1 MRRIIVAVGIVVVL
15 VLVAAGGWVG
25 YRHFTRDPLAEARQ
39 FMAHGQLR
47 AASLA
52 LRTLLKS
59 DPNNAEAHERLGAI
73 QLVAG
78 DPVAAEKELRAAQA
92 TGYKGTGLQ
101 PLLARAILAQ
111 GRAKEVLATFSP
123 DGLPPADAAGM
134 LVARGM
140 AQLALGNLAPARASA
155 DAAGRLAP
163 KLADAKLLAARVAQR
178 QGDLQGALIEL
189 DRALQLDPAMVEALL
204 LRAQL
209 LRATG
214 KTAAA
219 LAALDMA
226 VAANPNATLPQ
237 LTRAEALLADN
248 QDDKA
253 RADIDAVL
261 KREAKNP
268 AGLYLKAL
276 LLVRAKDWAGAD
288 AALQSVAPFL
298 DRLPRGEYYLALVKS
313 NQNQP
318 EQAMEA
324 INRYLARARNDAD
337 ATRLLARIDLQLG
350 RKQDAVA
357 ALQRL
362 LPAAPVAPAAPA
374 AEDPASPQA
383 LTRLASLD
391 LDAGNTGGA
400 ERELEHSLDNIP
412 SVAGIEA
419 RKVLG
424 ALRQGDID
432 DAAAALQ
439 RLSETPKVD
448 PEVLGILTS
457 TVRLAQLDVDGARK
471 ALETALQAAPDS
483 ARLRLEL
490 ARVLAMQGRNEA
502 AGEQLALVLKKDP
515 GNLGALASYADMQ
528 AATGHLDRAMAAVT
542 AARAAHP
549 ENPLLAVAYA
559 TMQARSGDYDGAYAT
574 LDKIGTSGR
583 GARVQA
589 VRAHFLIAQGR
600 VKEAAE
606 IYRQMLQDAPKSL
619 ALRRQTVDLLLAAKE
634 GDAAL
639 ALARDG
645 LKLNPGNSALQEMVV
660 NVAFRVS
667 GLDAALAEAAKL
679 RADPANLPLARL
691 LKGQAYLAA
700 GRPADAAAAF
710 GAEMGSEP
718 FGALALAE
726 AQALH
731 AAGKPD
737 AAAERLRAW
746 IAKEPDAAAS
756 DMLASF
762 DIEAHRLDAA
772 QKDLETVLAARPN
785 DPMAL
790 NNLAWVYQQKQ
801 DPRALALARK
811 AYLLAPTGQ
820 TADTLGWILAGD
832 GQAETALTLLRQ
844 AAARLPGDPSVAYH
858 LAVALKDTG
867 KPAQAATLL
876 AAVLKTDVK
885 FDEREQARR
894 LQEELATAAAG
905 K

>member
-15 VLVAAGGWVG
+15 LLVAAGGWVG

-163 KLADAKLLAARVAQR
+163 KLADARLLAARVAQR
-178 QGDLQGALIEL
+178 QGDTEGALTEL
-189 DRALQLDPAMVEALL
+189 DRALMLDPAMIEALL
-204 LRAQL
+204 LKAQL

-219 LAALDMA
+219 LAALDAA
-226 VAANPNATLPQ
+226 VTANPDATLPR
-237 LTRAEALLADN
+237 LSRAEALLADN

-253 RADIDAVL
+253 RADIDTVL

-276 LLVRAKDWAGAD
+276 LLVRAKDWTGAD
-288 AALQSVAPFL
+288 AALQPVAPFL
-298 DRLPRGEYYLALVKS
+298 DRLPRGQYYLALIKS

-324 INRYLARARNDAD
+324 ITRYLARTRNDAD

-362 LPAAPVAPAAPA
+362 LPAAPAAGA
-374 AEDPASPQA
+374 TAEDPASPQA

-432 DAAAALQ
+432 GAAAALQ
-439 RLSETPKVD
+439 RLNETPKVD

-457 TVRLAQLDVDGARK
+457 TVRLAQLDIDGAQK
-471 ALETALQAAPDS
+471 ALETALKAAPDS
-483 ARLRLEL
+483 VRLRLEL
-490 ARVLAMQGRNEA
+490 ARVLAMQGQTEA

-515 GNLGALASYADMQ
+515 GNLGALTNYADMQ

-589 VRAHFLIAQGR
+589 VRAHFLLAQGR

-619 ALRRQTVDLLLAAKE
+619 ALRRQAVDLLLAAKE

-639 ALARDG
+639 AIARDG

-691 LKGQAYLAA
+691 LKGQVYLTA

-710 GAEMGSEP
+710 ATEMSSEP

-737 AAAERLRAW
+737 EAAERLRAW

-772 QKDLETVLAARPN
+772 QKDLEAVLAARPN

-790 NNLAWVYQQKQ
+790 NNLAWVYQQKH

-844 AAARLPGDPSVAYH
+844 AASRLPGDPSVAYH